1 MLTEEQVRQIAYEV
15 VEQELGRPGTG
26 LAAAWRVWEAI
37 EALTIAQQR
46 TEEEVRAL
54 AEAQRRTEER
64 VEELAEAQRR
74 TEERVEELAAA
85 QCRTEERLA
94 RLEAAVQELVTI
106 VQRHEERLASV
117 EERLARLEAT
127 VQELVEIVRRHEE
140 RLASVEERLAS
151 VEERLA
157 SVEERVARLEDTVA
171 KLAEAQRRTEQ
182 RLEELA
188 EAQKRTEER
197 VEALARRMEELT
209 GRVEELADRLGE
221 TNRQLGGL
229 AATVGYTLENA
240 AYRALPGLLARDH
253 GVRLVEGLRRDFVV
267 DAGGQAWEVNILGR
281 AEVSGQVVWVVGESK
296 VQLSRNDVDRFVR
309 RRLERLEPVLG
320 RVLPV
325 LVAHM
330 VSEPGVREYAR
341 SQGVSVYLSYEFES

>member
-1 MLTEEQVRQIAYEV
+1 MNVWQAYEELKSALGPEASQKVALVLDALIQEHVRTEVREATDPLQVTLRQLAAAQVRTEEQLNRLSQ
-15 VEQELGRPGTG
+15 
-26 LAAAWRVWEAI
+26 
-37 EALTIAQQR
+37 
-46 TEEEVRAL
+46 
-54 AEAQRRTEER
+54 R

-74 TEERVEELAAA
+74 TEERLGALGRRVDELAEAQKRTEQRVEELA
-85 QCRTEERLA
+85 
-94 RLEAAVQELVTI
+94 
-106 VQRHEERLASV
+106 
-117 EERLARLEAT
+117 
-127 VQELVEIVRRHEE
+127 
-140 RLASVEERLAS
+140 
-151 VEERLA
+151 
-157 SVEERVARLEDTVA
+157 
-171 KLAEAQRRTEQ
+171 EAQKRTEQ

>member
-1 MLTEEQVRQIAYEV
+1 MNVWQAYEELKSALGPEASQKVALVLDALIQEHVRTEVREATDPLQVTLRQLAAAQARTEEQLNRLSQ
-15 VEQELGRPGTG
+15 
-26 LAAAWRVWEAI
+26 
-37 EALTIAQQR
+37 
-46 TEEEVRAL
+46 
-54 AEAQRRTEER
+54 R

-74 TEERVEELAAA
+74 TEERLGALGRRVDELAEAQRRTEQRVEELAEA
-85 QCRTEERLA
+85 QKRTEQRVAELAEAQKRTEERL
-94 RLEAAVQELVTI
+94 EALG
-106 VQRHEERLASV
+106 
-117 EERLARLEAT
+117 
-127 VQELVEIVRRHEE
+127 RRVDE
-140 RLASVEERLAS
+140 
-151 VEERLA
+151 
-157 SVEERVARLEDTVA
+157 
-171 KLAEAQRRTEQ
+171 LAEAQKRTEQRVEELAEAQKRTEQ

-229 AATVGYTLENA
+229 AETVGYTLENA

>member
-1 MLTEEQVRQIAYEV
+1 MNVWQAYEELKSALGPEASQKVALVLDALIQEHVRTEVREATDPLQVTLRQLAAAQVRTEEQLNRLSQ
-15 VEQELGRPGTG
+15 
-26 LAAAWRVWEAI
+26 RVA
-37 EALTIAQQR
+37 
-46 TEEEVRAL
+46 
-54 AEAQRRTEER
+54 
-64 VEELAEAQRR
+64 ELAEAQRR
-74 TEERVEELAAA
+74 TEERLEALGRRVDELAEAQKRTEQRVEE
-85 QCRTEERLA
+85 
-94 RLEAAVQELVTI
+94 
-106 VQRHEERLASV
+106 
-117 EERLARLEAT
+117 
-127 VQELVEIVRRHEE
+127 
-140 RLASVEERLAS
+140 
-151 VEERLA
+151 
-157 SVEERVARLEDTVA
+157 
-171 KLAEAQRRTEQ
+171 LAEAQRRTEQ

>member
-1 MLTEEQVRQIAYEV
+1 MNVWQAYEELKSALGPEASQKVALVLDALIQEHVRTEVREATDPLQVTLRQLAAAQARTEEQLNRLSQR
-15 VEQELGRPGTG
+15 VEE
-26 LAAAWRVWEAI
+26 
-37 EALTIAQQR
+37 
-46 TEEEVRAL
+46 L
-54 AEAQRRTEER
+54 AEAQKRTEQRVAELAEAQKRTEERLEALGRRVDELAEAQKRTEQR

-74 TEERVEELAAA
+74 TE
-85 QCRTEERLA
+85 Q
-94 RLEAAVQELVTI
+94 
-106 VQRHEERLASV
+106 
-117 EERLARLEAT
+117 
-127 VQELVEIVRRHEE
+127 
-140 RLASVEERLAS
+140 
-151 VEERLA
+151 
-157 SVEERVARLEDTVA
+157 
-171 KLAEAQRRTEQ
+171 
-182 RLEELA
+182 
-188 EAQKRTEER
+188 R

-253 GVRLVEGLRRDFVV
+253 GVRLVEGLRRDFVL

-341 SQGVSVYLSYEFES
+341 SQGVSVYLSYEFEG

>member
-1 MLTEEQVRQIAYEV
+1 MNVWQAYEELKSALGPEASQKVALVLDALIQEHVRTEVREATDPLQVTLRQLAAAQVRTEEQLNRLSQ
-15 VEQELGRPGTG
+15 
-26 LAAAWRVWEAI
+26 RVAE
-37 EALTIAQQR
+37 
-46 TEEEVRAL
+46 L
-54 AEAQRRTEER
+54 AEAQRRTEERLGALGRRVDELAEAQKRTEQR

-74 TEERVEELAAA
+74 TE
-85 QCRTEERLA
+85 Q
-94 RLEAAVQELVTI
+94 
-106 VQRHEERLASV
+106 
-117 EERLARLEAT
+117 
-127 VQELVEIVRRHEE
+127 
-140 RLASVEERLAS
+140 
-151 VEERLA
+151 
-157 SVEERVARLEDTVA
+157 RVAE
-171 KLAEAQRRTEQ
+171 LAEAQKRTEQ

>member
-1 MLTEEQVRQIAYEV
+1 MNVWQAYEELKSALGPEASQKVALVLDALIQEHVRAEVREATDPLQVTLRQLAAAQARTEEQLNRLSQ
-15 VEQELGRPGTG
+15 
-26 LAAAWRVWEAI
+26 
-37 EALTIAQQR
+37 
-46 TEEEVRAL
+46 
-54 AEAQRRTEER
+54 R

-74 TEERVEELAAA
+74 TEQRVAELAEA
-85 QCRTEERLA
+85 QKRTEERL
-94 RLEAAVQELVTI
+94 EALG
-106 VQRHEERLASV
+106 
-117 EERLARLEAT
+117 
-127 VQELVEIVRRHEE
+127 RRVDE
-140 RLASVEERLAS
+140 
-151 VEERLA
+151 
-157 SVEERVARLEDTVA
+157 
-171 KLAEAQRRTEQ
+171 LAEAQKRTEQ

-341 SQGVSVYLSYEFES
+341 SQGVSVYLSYEFEG

>member
-1 MLTEEQVRQIAYEV
+1 MNVWQAYEELKSALGPEASQKVALVLDALIQEHVRTEVREATDPLQATLRQLAAAQARTEEQLNRLSQ
-15 VEQELGRPGTG
+15 
-26 LAAAWRVWEAI
+26 
-37 EALTIAQQR
+37 
-46 TEEEVRAL
+46 
-54 AEAQRRTEER
+54 R

-74 TEERVEELAAA
+74 TEQRVAELAEAQKRTEERLEALGRRVDELAEAQKRTEQRVEELAEA
-85 QCRTEERLA
+85 QRRTE
-94 RLEAAVQELVTI
+94 
-106 VQRHEERLASV
+106 QRV
-117 EERLARLEAT
+117 EE
-127 VQELVEIVRRHEE
+127 
-140 RLASVEERLAS
+140 
-151 VEERLA
+151 
-157 SVEERVARLEDTVA
+157 
-171 KLAEAQRRTEQ
+171 LAEAQKRTEQ

-188 EAQKRTEER
+188 EAQRRTEERLEALGRRVDELAEAQRRTEQR

-253 GVRLVEGLRRDFVV
+253 RVRLVEGLRRDFVV

>member
-1 MLTEEQVRQIAYEV
+1 MNVWQAYEELKSALGPEASQKVALVLDALIQEHVRTEVREATDPLQATLRQLAAAQARTEEQLNRLSQ
-15 VEQELGRPGTG
+15 
-26 LAAAWRVWEAI
+26 
-37 EALTIAQQR
+37 
-46 TEEEVRAL
+46 
-54 AEAQRRTEER
+54 R

-74 TEERVEELAAA
+74 TEQRVAELAEA
-85 QCRTEERLA
+85 QKRTEERL
-94 RLEAAVQELVTI
+94 EALG
-106 VQRHEERLASV
+106 
-117 EERLARLEAT
+117 
-127 VQELVEIVRRHEE
+127 RRVDE
-140 RLASVEERLAS
+140 
-151 VEERLA
+151 
-157 SVEERVARLEDTVA
+157 
-171 KLAEAQRRTEQ
+171 LAEAQKRTEQ

-188 EAQKRTEER
+188 EAQRRTEERLEALGRRVDELAEAQRRTEQR

-253 GVRLVEGLRRDFVV
+253 RVRLVEGLRRDFVV

>member
-1 MLTEEQVRQIAYEV
+1 MNVWQAYEELKSALGPEASQKVALVLDALIQEHVRTEVREATDPLQVTLRQLAAAQARTEEQLNRLSQ
-15 VEQELGRPGTG
+15 
-26 LAAAWRVWEAI
+26 
-37 EALTIAQQR
+37 
-46 TEEEVRAL
+46 
-54 AEAQRRTEER
+54 R

-74 TEERVEELAAA
+74 TEERLGALGRRVDELAEAQRRTEQRVEELAEA
-85 QCRTEERLA
+85 QKRTEQRVAELAEAQKRTEERL
-94 RLEAAVQELVTI
+94 EALG
-106 VQRHEERLASV
+106 
-117 EERLARLEAT
+117 
-127 VQELVEIVRRHEE
+127 RRVDE
-140 RLASVEERLAS
+140 
-151 VEERLA
+151 
-157 SVEERVARLEDTVA
+157 
-171 KLAEAQRRTEQ
+171 LAEAQKRTEQRVEELAEAQKRTEQ

>member
-1 MLTEEQVRQIAYEV
+1 MNVWQAYEELKSALGPEASQKVALVLDALIQEHVRAEVREATDPLQVTLRQLAAAQVRTEEQLNRLSQ
-15 VEQELGRPGTG
+15 
-26 LAAAWRVWEAI
+26 
-37 EALTIAQQR
+37 
-46 TEEEVRAL
+46 
-54 AEAQRRTEER
+54 R

-74 TEERVEELAAA
+74 TEERLGALGRRVDELAEAQKRTEQRVEELAEA
-85 QCRTEERLA
+85 QRRTEQRVEELAEAQKRTEQRVAELAEAQKRTEERL
-94 RLEAAVQELVTI
+94 EALGRRVDELAEAQKRTE
-106 VQRHEERLASV
+106 QRV
-117 EERLARLEAT
+117 EE
-127 VQELVEIVRRHEE
+127 
-140 RLASVEERLAS
+140 
-151 VEERLA
+151 
-157 SVEERVARLEDTVA
+157 
-171 KLAEAQRRTEQ
+171 LAEAQRRTEQ

>member
-1 MLTEEQVRQIAYEV
+1 
-15 VEQELGRPGTG
+15 LGR
-26 LAAAWRVWEAI
+26 RVDE
-37 EALTIAQQR
+37 
-46 TEEEVRAL
+46 L
-54 AEAQRRTEER
+54 AEAQKRTEQR
-64 VEELAEAQRR
+64 VEELAEAQ
-74 TEERVEELAAA
+74 
-85 QCRTEERLA
+85 
-94 RLEAAVQELVTI
+94 
-106 VQRHEERLASV
+106 
-117 EERLARLEAT
+117 
-127 VQELVEIVRRHEE
+127 
-140 RLASVEERLAS
+140 
-151 VEERLA
+151 
-157 SVEERVARLEDTVA
+157 
-171 KLAEAQRRTEQ
+171 KRTEQ